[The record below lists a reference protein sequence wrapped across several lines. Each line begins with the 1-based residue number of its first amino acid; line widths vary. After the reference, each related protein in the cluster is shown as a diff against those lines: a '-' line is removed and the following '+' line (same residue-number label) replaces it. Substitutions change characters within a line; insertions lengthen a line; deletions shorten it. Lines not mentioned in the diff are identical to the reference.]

1 MELDGVGMKGWGD
14 GDCYG
19 FASNA
24 EVLGMLFLP
33 LCDMQNLNRLA

>member
-1 MELDGVGMKGWGD
+1 MGMKGWGD

-24 EVLGMLFLP
+24 EVSGMLFYH
-33 LCDMQNLNRLA
+33 CATCRI